1 MTGDLRIAPL
11 ALPPQPDGGPRLDA
25 AERDRVVRYLESG
38 VAILFTTAT
47 GPDRYAPAAGE
58 PVGLSVRSDGDWV
71 WSDAIT
77 YYLRTYG
84 VGPEQGLYQHIRANR
99 YVCPRLDTA
108 AAADALARF
117 HTTRP

>member
-1 MTGDLRIAPL
+1 MTGDLRIAGL
-11 ALPPQPDGGPRLDA
+11 ALPPEPDGGPRLDVT
-25 AERDRVVRYLESG
+25 ERDRVVRYLESG

-47 GPDRYAPAAGE
+47 APDRYDPPAGE

-84 VGPEQGLYQHIRANR
+84 IGPEPDLYRHIRANR
-99 YVCPRLDTA
+99 YVCPLLDAA

-117 HTTRP
+117 HTARG